1 MGEGRWGEEDRRR
14 RLYMGRGVKSG
25 RGNIRLEF
33 GGDEDVQGKR
43 SE

>member
-1 MGEGRWGEEDRRR
+1 MYR
-14 RLYMGRGVKSG
+14 GRGVNNG